1 MALSP
6 MMSKYLETKK
16 EYPDCILFYRLGDF
30 YEMFFEDATEV
41 ARELE
46 LTLTGKDCGL
56 EESAPMCGV
65 PYHAAE
71 TYINRLDNSFYK
83 IFHLNAASS
92 DIFFRLHG
100 LFQFFL

>member
-41 ARELE
+41 A
-46 LTLTGKDCGL
+46 K
-56 EESAPMCGV
+56 
-65 PYHAAE
+65 
-71 TYINRLDNSFYK
+71 
-83 IFHLNAASS
+83 
-92 DIFFRLHG
+92 
-100 LFQFFL
+100 